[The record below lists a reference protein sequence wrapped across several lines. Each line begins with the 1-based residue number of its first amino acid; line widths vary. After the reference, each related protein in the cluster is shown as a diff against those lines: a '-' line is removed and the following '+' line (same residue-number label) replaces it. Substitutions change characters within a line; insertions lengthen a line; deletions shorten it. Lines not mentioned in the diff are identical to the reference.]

1 MEHYGFHDAFL
12 QDLSPFKDSNK
23 NMFLRYYV
31 IVTVNNKI
39 LVKRIQVR
47 VNNILSDFLKDVFNG
62 TNTVLAQR
70 QLKSI
75 LRFLTNDGEN

>member
-1 MEHYGFHDAFL
+1 M
-12 QDLSPFKDSNK
+12 
-23 NMFLRYYV
+23 
-31 IVTVNNKI
+31 VTVNNKI

-47 VNNILSDFLKDVFNG
+47 VNNILSDYLKDVFNG

-75 LRFLTNDGEN
+75 LRFLTNDGENSGELINRIQKGFRNIRNEGEKLVNYT